1 MTSEAD
7 DTVQPT
13 AGGQSAASQRPVEHS
28 LTRAPSDDSALP
40 TTGSGSATDSAPSGN
55 GDALSTD
62 SAPVIIR
69 PGETGAGK
77 RRSRYVPSTDEYDGG
92 QLLHNLLL
100 FGRVLK
106 GLGIPVTTTRM
117 VEVAAALRW
126 LNLARKADVQSAMRT
141 MLVTR
146 QADLA
151 LFDAGFAQFWRPPE
165 SGEWTTLDVRSM
177 GETRRQKKLQF
188 LPPLDA
194 SPDDDT
200 PGEHA
205 PIDPKLIA
213 IVPTYSDQ
221 ELLRYK
227 DFAEMTPQ
235 EIAQARALMAKL
247 GWSLGQRKS
256 RHEIPGKGGAIDPR
270 AALRRN
276 LRYGGDLIILPRRV
290 QKIKPRPLVLLCD
303 ISGSMERYTRLF
315 LHFMHTLAGT
325 GGRVESF
332 VFATRLT
339 RLTRAIRQRSVDVAL
354 REAGTLAKDWGG
366 GTRTGD
372 ALHTFN
378 FTWGR
383 RVLHHGAVVLLITD
397 GWDRGDPDLLR
408 VEAARL
414 QRNCARF
421 IWLNPLL
428 SSPQYQPLTRGAQSL
443 LPAVDDFLPVSNLAN
458 LEMLA
463 RELSRVD
470 WRRKE
475 RGGHSH

>member
-1 MTSEAD
+1 MTSEAED
-7 DTVQPT
+7 ASPPSD
-13 AGGQSAASQRPVEHS
+13 AGQTTTSHQHAELSP
-28 LTRAPSDDSALP
+28 TRAPSDDRALP
-40 TTGSGSATDSAPSGN
+40 PADSEARADSQGAGSGGVPSV
-55 GDALSTD
+55 DHD
-62 SAPVIIR
+62 PVIIR

-77 RRSRYVPSTDEYDGG
+77 RRSRYVPSTGEYDGG

-117 VEVAAALRW
+117 VEVGATLRW

-151 LFDAGFAQFWRPPE
+151 LFDAGFTQFWRPPE

-194 SPDDDT
+194 SPDDAT
-200 PGEHA
+200 SGEPA

-235 EIAQARALMAKL
+235 EIAQARVLMARL
-247 GWSLGQRKS
+247 GWSLGQRTS

-290 QKIKPRPLVLLCD
+290 HKIKPRPLVLLCD
-303 ISGSMERYTRLF
+303 ISGSMERYTRLL

-325 GGRVESF
+325 SGRVESF

-354 REAGTLAKDWGG
+354 RDAGTLAKDWGG

-428 SSPQYQPLTRGAQSL
+428 SSAQYQPLTRGAQSL

-475 RGGHSH
+475 RVGHSH